1 MGNVHTFA
9 FETSSIQSYK
19 NLIKK
24 GQKSELH
31 SFKMI
36 TDVQLAIFCN
46 ILGVALFFL
55 VFLFHYINANYTK

>member
-1 MGNVHTFA
+1 MYISLRFVYVIFLLKICENFTKLVK
-9 FETSSIQSYK
+9 SSDYI
-19 NLIKK
+19 
-24 GQKSELH
+24 

-55 VFLFHYINANYTK
+55 VFIFHYINANYTK

>member
-1 MGNVHTFA
+1 MHMVMQLCKSVCFRLKVY
-9 FETSSIQSYK
+9 ERSISTP
-19 NLIKK
+19 
-24 GQKSELH
+24 
-31 SFKMI
+31 MI